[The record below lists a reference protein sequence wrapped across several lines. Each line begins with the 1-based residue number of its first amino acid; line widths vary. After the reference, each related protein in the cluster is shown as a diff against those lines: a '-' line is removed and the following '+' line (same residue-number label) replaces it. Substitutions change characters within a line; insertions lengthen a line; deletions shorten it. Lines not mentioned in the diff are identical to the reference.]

1 MVNQPF
7 DLLADNPDLPDGRRR
22 RQLMRWRVPGAGFVD
37 MYINPQQ
44 LQTRSRKIITRRRTK
59 GGYVVQYWGE
69 DLDVLTISGTTG
81 ASGIE
86 GINILHS
93 VYRAEQEAFESVA
106 QTLADRLG
114 SFSLGGLAGGV
125 KAAAASPAGAGSAI
139 NNAIGSM
146 LGSGRNP
153 PLLPTLASMAV
164 AVELYYQG
172 LVYKGYFTDFTVTE
186 SVQQGVGVFQYNMTF
201 HVTDKRGIRANF
213 MPWHRSPADV
223 DRATG
228 DRSNYRQADSEHT
241 APSFGGEEE

>member
-7 DLLADNPDLPDGRRR
+7 DLLADNPDLPLGRRK

-59 GGYVVQYWGE
+59 GGYVVQYWGS
-69 DLDVLTISGTTG
+69 DLDVITISGTTG
-81 ASGIE
+81 AAGIE
-86 GINILHS
+86 GINILKS

-114 SFSLGGLAGGV
+114 AFSLDDIAGGIQ
-125 KAAAASPAGAGSAI
+125 AAVSSPAGAGQAI
-139 NNAIGSM
+139 SNAIGSM

-153 PLLPTLASMAV
+153 PLLPTLASLAL
-164 AVELYYQG
+164 AVELYYHG
-172 LVYKGYFTDFTVTE
+172 KVYKGYFTDFSVTE
-186 SVQQGVGVFQYNMTF
+186 SVQQGVGVFQYSMTF
-201 HVTDKRGIRANF
+201 HVTDQRGIRSNF
-213 MPWHRSPADV
+213 MPWHRSPADT

-228 DRSNYRQADSEHT
+228 DRSNYRPADSENT

>member
-1 MVNQPF
+1 MVNQYF
-7 DLLADNPDLPDGRRR
+7 DLLADNPNLPTGRRR

-69 DLDVLTISGTTG
+69 DLDVLTLSGTTG

-86 GINILHS
+86 GINILKS

-114 SFSLGGLAGGV
+114 AFNLDDIAGGIQ
-125 KAAAASPAGAGSAI
+125 AAVSSPAGAGQAI
-139 NNAIGSM
+139 NNAVGSM

-153 PLLPTLASMAV
+153 PLLPTLASLAV

-172 LVYKGYFTDFTVTE
+172 KVYKGYFTDFSVTE

-201 HVTDKRGIRANF
+201 HVTDQRGIRANF

-228 DRSNYRQADSEHT
+228 DRSNYRQADSENT